1 MARDGPVCLA
11 RCQAL
16 SEVGR
21 RNLFNLLAH
30 LPSHMALRGLP
41 FEPHLA
47 AHQACLDACAVLCLS
62 ACGARH

>member
-16 SEVGR
+16 AETGR
-21 RNLFNLLAH
+21 RNFFNLLAH
-30 LPSHMALRGLP
+30 LPAHLALRATP

-47 AHQACLDACAVLCLS
+47 AHQSALDRSSSLIAAV
-62 ACGARH
+62 RVWN